1 MDIPACV
8 GSADI
13 CELSIGHYTAS
24 SAQSQL
30 YHADYSIILVHHIV
44 YDCLCNDMQELRQ
57 SNVKVVAIHPA
68 GVATQMTEGRFDH
81 DRCIQTTDIAE
92 AALLALRT
100 SSSCVPQEITLRL
113 TLSAAL

>member
-1 MDIPACV
+1 MIVSTALLNVVIPA
-8 GSADI
+8 
-13 CELSIGHYTAS
+13 
-24 SAQSQL
+24 
-30 YHADYSIILVHHIV
+30 
-44 YDCLCNDMQELRQ
+44 
-57 SNVKVVAIHPA
+57 A

-92 AALLALRT
+92 AAMLAVRT

>member
-1 MDIPACV
+1 MLTQDTDQV
-8 GSADI
+8 N
-13 CELSIGHYTAS
+13 H
-24 SAQSQL
+24 
-30 YHADYSIILVHHIV
+30 V
-44 YDCLCNDMQELRQ
+44 QELRQ

-100 SSSCVPQEITLRL
+100 TSSCVPQEITLRL